1 LRATKGGHPQLG
13 LKARQTGD
21 TAVWQIL
28 DINFF
33 RRFLLTLHE
42 FGPETS
48 AIGRYMKFSFHPY
61 KERPKWT
68 PYATGASF
76 FVCAAP
82 ELRAGLEL
90 ELLWASTLGTR
101 TGLTSDLPLDLENI
115 VGLLFLHSMHH
126 LWTYAWAPCPH
137 QPPFLTKSRPQ
148 RRLYSKP
155 ILQSTKENGVAKKI
169 EVK

>member
-1 LRATKGGHPQLG
+1 VGHPQLG

-21 TAVWQIL
+21 AAVWQIL

-33 RRFLLTLHE
+33 RRFLLTLNE

-48 AIGRYMKFSFHPY
+48 AIGSYMKFSFHPY

-68 PYATGASF
+68 LYATGASF
-76 FVCAAP
+76 LVRAAP

-90 ELLWASTLGTR
+90 ELLCASTLGTR

-115 VGLLFLHSMHH
+115 VGLLLLHSIHH
-126 LWTYAWAPCPH
+126 SWTYAWAPCPH
-137 QPPFLTKSRPQ
+137 HPPLLDEKPSSTSIVLETDPAKHKGERGCE
-148 RRLYSKP
+148 SKW
-155 ILQSTKENGVAKKI
+155 N
-169 EVK
+169 